1 MRDVRIALQY
11 RHRLGDVK
19 IRTTEDQPRGI
30 RWTLFTT
37 LEDLDF
43 ADDLALVSHTL
54 HIQEKTSCVNRFAQ
68 QIGLNISLKKTKV
81 MTLNTQNPPPIQ
93 INGINIPTTEE
104 FSYLGSIV
112 RYDGGTGNDIKSR
125 LNKARNTFRMMN
137 NVWKSTKYSINTK
150 LKLYQSCVL
159 STLLYS
165 SECWRMTEK
174 DLSKISAFHTRI
186 LRIIIRIFWPNTIS
200 NQQLLARTNQES
212 IETIITRRRW
222 RWIGHIMRKEQD
234 DITKTALHWTPEG
247 KRKRG
252 RPKETWRR
260 TVEKELNAMKQTWAR
275 ILKDSENPLREL
287 LT

>member
-1 MRDVRIALQY
+1 MRDVRITLV
-11 RHRLGDVK
+11 RVDLRS
-19 IRTTEDQPRGI
+19 TEDQPRGI

-68 QIGLNISLKKTKV
+68 QIGLNISLKKTEV

-93 INGINIPTTEE
+93 INGINIPATEE

-137 NVWKSTKYSINTK
+137 NVWKSTKYSIN
-150 LKLYQSCVL
+150 
-159 STLLYS
+159 
-165 SECWRMTEK
+165 
-174 DLSKISAFHTRI
+174 
-186 LRIIIRIFWPNTIS
+186 IRIFWPNTIS